1 MYKIVHVKEHY
12 EIYYNG
18 QFPCSAD
25 TKHEAEKE
33 IENVLF

>member
-18 QFPCSAD
+18 QFFCSTD
-25 TKHEAEKE
+25 TIHEEENE
-33 IENVLF
+33 IDNA